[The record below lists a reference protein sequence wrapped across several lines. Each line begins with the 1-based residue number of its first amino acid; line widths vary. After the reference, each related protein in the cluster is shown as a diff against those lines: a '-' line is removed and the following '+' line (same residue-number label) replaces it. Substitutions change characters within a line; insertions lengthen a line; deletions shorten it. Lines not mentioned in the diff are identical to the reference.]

1 MALPKLLRSSP
12 RGFVTGEQV
21 LNVGGVKLFPLDGP
35 EVAGPT
41 LSVATIDMG
50 GPIFVMED
58 EPEFEAGVG
67 ESDADV
73 ALSSFVDRLGE
84 VGVLV
89 DIEDAPDFVE
99 VDLRRTRFRRSRPL
113 GPCVASE
120 RWPFGIRGLAERG

>member
-73 ALSSFVDRLGE
+73 ALLSFVDRLGE

-99 VDLRRTRFRRSRPL
+99 VDLLAPALQGGQALSV
-113 GPCVASE
+113 VATEFSVD
-120 RWPFGIRGLAERG
+120 AEC